1 MSSHDSTEVYAARD
15 EIDATLVQ
23 SMLAEAGIEARVVG
37 GEIAGAIGAVPAGL
51 PSAPRVW
58 VTDEDAAAATSLIR
72 EMEEKR
78 AETWRQHTKIDD
90 EQTKTSE
97 PSLGEQVTTAAV
109 LATGVVIGAAAFGT
123 FPRMRAG
130 NKTDEDSAD
139 HDEVWECSG
148 CHEPVTV
155 DFEICWNCQQP
166 RISDGSLVRQVT
178 IEWPRGVCM

>member
-15 EIDATLVQ
+15 EIDATLIQ

-37 GEIAGAIGAVPAGL
+37 GEITGAIGGVPAGL

-58 VTDEDAAAATSLIR
+58 VMDDDAAAATSLIR

-78 AETWRQHTKIDD
+78 AETWRQHTKNDD

-97 PSLGEQVTTAAV
+97 PSLGEQVATAAV
-109 LATGVVIGAAAFGT
+109 IATGAVIGAAAFGT

-130 NKTDEDSAD
+130 NKADEDSAD

-148 CHEPVTV
+148 CHESVTV
-155 DFEICWNCQQP
+155 DFDICWNCQLP
-166 RISDGSLVRQVT
+166 RISDGAVGDAATDV
-178 IEWPRGVCM
+178 